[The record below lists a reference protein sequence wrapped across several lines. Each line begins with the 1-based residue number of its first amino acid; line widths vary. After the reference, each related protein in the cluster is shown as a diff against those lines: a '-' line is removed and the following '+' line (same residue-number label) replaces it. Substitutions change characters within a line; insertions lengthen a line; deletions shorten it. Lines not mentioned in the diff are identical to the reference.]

1 MGQTAYFQGHLMLF
15 AGSGVPIVGT
25 WFMVGG
31 SYAWHIAMIH
41 LYMVHIDSRA
51 SCHRELFFFR
61 VGTKIRNVV
70 TLQRESCPQ
79 NARNIEFRNYRSLPR
94 WFMGSSYSWHT

>member
-51 SCHRELFFFR
+51 SCHRDFFFLSWDKNPKC
-61 VGTKIRNVV
+61 GHIAKGI
-70 TLQRESCPQ
+70 LPPKCP
-79 NARNIEFRNYRSLPR
+79 
-94 WFMGSSYSWHT
+94 

>member
-1 MGQTAYFQGHLMLF
+1 MSSILGQ
-15 AGSGVPIVGT
+15 GSGVPIVGT

-51 SCHRELFFFR
+51 SCHRELFRR
-61 VGTKIRNVV
+61 VGNK
-70 TLQRESCPQ
+70 S
-79 NARNIEFRNYRSLPR
+79 
-94 WFMGSSYSWHT
+94 